1 MKFVLLSA
9 LLAVGSLGFHT
20 YKGEKHEMHENHF
33 KRQQHNPAAATAT
46 APAPTPTPAKNPNR
60 QPG

>member
-1 MKFVLLSA
+1 MKFVLISA

-20 YKGEKHEMHENHF
+20 YKGEKHEMHENHI

-46 APAPTPTPAKNPNR
+46 APASTPAKNPNR